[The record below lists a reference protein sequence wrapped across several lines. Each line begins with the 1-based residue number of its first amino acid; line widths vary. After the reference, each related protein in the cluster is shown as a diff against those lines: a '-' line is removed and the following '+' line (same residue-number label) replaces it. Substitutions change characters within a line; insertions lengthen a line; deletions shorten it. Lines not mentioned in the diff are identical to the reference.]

1 MTEKLPDDNENLDT
15 SLTEANFTEAEID
28 TLLNADPGDAGL
40 EELMAAHGMNF
51 DEKVLIHVEG
61 RPDAVYTTSTE
72 DFMTRDK
79 AATIE
84 WNSSVDAAQ
93 GILNLGNLEELET
106 EIDQRSAAIET
117 EAIEQGAEEISVEE
131 AQKIGEPT
139 VESAGVEDPSI
150 TLAKSVF
157 ETSSKNIQLEAA
169 TGLRV
174 VANGLS
180 ENANSFRTSERVF
193 LDGIGDSTNR
203 LEAVLR
209 NYENY
214 PANSIQA
221 EINATLEALHS
232 PMRAG
237 LSVGEQNLNEI
248 KHYTDF
254 AQKTLADQA
263 QFASNADENFNAV
276 LSGEIAEGVIPATT
290 AIESAQV
297 TIASISELN
306 AALNN
311 VDTATQAILSSLRS
325 NFAHLEDI
333 LRQSYSRPVNVDE
346 LMGVVVQLKR
356 LSSEDNAHNA
366 FRSAH
371 TSVNKLLEQVKL
383 AADQLDP
390 PNA

>member
-15 SLTEANFTEAEID
+15 SLPEANFSESEID
-28 TLLNADPGDAGL
+28 ILLNANPGDVGL

-61 RPDAVYTTSTE
+61 RPDAIYTTNTE

-93 GILNLGNLEELET
+93 GILNLEELET
-106 EIDQRSAAIET
+106 EIDEHSSAMEA
-117 EAIEQGAEEISVEE
+117 EAIEHGAEAISVEE
-131 AQKIGEPT
+131 AQKIGEPP
-139 VESAGVEDPSI
+139 VEIAGIVDPSD

-157 ETSSKNIQLEAA
+157 EKASTDIQREAA
-169 TGLRV
+169 TGLRIT
-174 VANGLS
+174 AKGLS
-180 ENANSFRTSERVF
+180 ENANSFQTSERVF

-214 PANSIQA
+214 PAHSIQA

-237 LSVGEQNLNEI
+237 LSVSEQNLNEI
-248 KHYTDF
+248 KRYADF
-254 AQKTLADQA
+254 AEKTLAEQA
-263 QFASNADENFNAV
+263 QFASNADENFRAALNGKTSEDV
-276 LSGEIAEGVIPATT
+276 VPATT

-297 TIASISELN
+297 TIAGISELS
-306 AALNN
+306 AALNT

-325 NFAHLEDI
+325 NFSHLEDI

-346 LMGVVVQLKR
+346 LMGVVVQLKQ
-356 LSSEDNAHNA
+356 LSLEDNAHNA

-371 TSVNKLLEQVKL
+371 TSVNMLLDQVKL
-383 AADQLDP
+383 AVDQLEP
-390 PNA
+390 PSA